1 MVKLSPAF
9 SFLCPGSVCLSFC
22 PSFGSEFTWDFDHF
36 PTWEKWVR
44 GQLPRHEVVKDEKGP
59 GELPVRV
66 EMGMPLRKGPGIRFP
81 AISISG
87 STTIL
92 ASAPE
97 LRTLSGCS
105 LTSNR
110 EPFRESCG
118 LVLLNISH
126 IWPFFPPPLSLLTSS
141 SLRWPLMVSP
151 PSPCHSPDQPN
162 CSLWEAVASTW

>member
-1 MVKLSPAF
+1 MCVYLSVHHLALN
-9 SFLCPGSVCLSFC
+9 SHGISII
-22 PSFGSEFTWDFDHF
+22 F

-66 EMGMPLRKGPGIRFP
+66 EMGMPLRKGPGIRLP

-126 IWPFFPPPLSLLTSS
+126 I
-141 SLRWPLMVSP
+141 
-151 PSPCHSPDQPN
+151 
-162 CSLWEAVASTW
+162 